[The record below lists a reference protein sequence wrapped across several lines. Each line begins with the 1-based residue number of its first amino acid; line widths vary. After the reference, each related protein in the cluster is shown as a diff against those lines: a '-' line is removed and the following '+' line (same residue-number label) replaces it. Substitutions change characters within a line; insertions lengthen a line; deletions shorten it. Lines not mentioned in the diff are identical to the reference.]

1 MDKRLSEILNN
12 QEENYLFPFYWQR
25 GDHTQLIPQQIQ
37 RIYDSGCRAFC
48 VESRPHPDFVGETWW
63 RDMDLILAEAK
74 KRGMKVWLLDD
85 DAFPTGHAAGM
96 IAKAH
101 PELRQWELIERHI
114 DVVGPATDVS
124 IIFDEENAENI
135 FIGAY
140 AYKRNADFLETCQYD
155 GICVTDKIKGHYL
168 HWDIPEGVWRVF
180 FYYKS
185 RRGGRKDYIDMI
197 NPDSVRVLIDAVYET
212 HYDRYANYFGNTFA
226 GFFSDEPEFGNQ
238 VFGKER
244 FDFGFYEARI
254 GKHSLALPW
263 NETLLARMTE
273 KLGYDP
279 IPHLNLLWYEDDQ
292 NGDRQMNIRHA
303 YMDTVTELYSEC
315 FNKQIGDWCR
325 AHGVMYIGHI
335 IEDMNCH
342 LRSGVGHYFR
352 ALRHQDMSGMD
363 IVLHQVMPGM
373 ADYIHTVTCSTGTGA
388 GSFYHYI
395 LAKLCSSLAHL
406 TPHMQGRAMCEVFGA
421 YGYGED
427 SVLMKFLMDHLFVR
441 GVNHFVPHAFS
452 SKFPDGDCPPHFGAE
467 GHDPSFEA
475 FSALMRYSNKVS
487 HLLSD
492 TVHKANAALLYHVDG
507 EWASRYGNASN
518 MEPAAT
524 ALLDGHI
531 DYDIV
536 SLDMLREDAT
546 VEEGKLK
553 IHREYF
559 DCLIVPY
566 ADHMTKGQLDVLCA
580 LEDAGL
586 AVWYMD
592 ALPENAYRGG
602 VTVKREELVPKM
614 KALGMVDILIPDS
627 FPKLRF
633 YHCTR
638 GKSEIFM
645 FVNEDY
651 SKTADLTVTL
661 PCTGEYARLDLLTDI
676 CVSGKT
682 SDGSFRLDLLPHQS
696 QIVIFSDRAGL
707 VEEFDLTD
715 GDVVAA
721 DYSLS
726 LAECEDLSR
735 FESIGR
741 FDRWF
746 NINSPDFCPDFSGK
760 MKYEFTVTAEKN
772 ENGVFLDLGR
782 VGQNAQVWVNGEYCG
797 IRISQPYLY
806 DITHAVNSGEN
817 AVTVV
822 VSNTLGQKVRDGFS
836 KFLQLS
842 PSGLLGEVRVRY
854 KTDVQQRG

>member
-1 MDKRLSEILNN
+1 MDQRLLEIWNG
-12 QEENYLFPFYWQR
+12 QEANYLFPFYWQR
-25 GDHTQLIPQQIQ
+25 GDHTERIPEQIQ

-48 VESRPHPDFVGETWW
+48 VESRPHPDFVGESWW
-63 RDMDLILAEAK
+63 RDMDILLAEAE

-85 DAFPTGHAAGM
+85 DKFPTGHAAGR
-96 IAKAH
+96 IAKEH
-101 PELRQWELIERHI
+101 PELRQWELIERHV
-114 DVVGPATDVS
+114 DVVGPASDVS
-124 IIFDEENAENI
+124 IIFEEENAENI

-140 AYKRNADFLETCQYD
+140 AYKRNADFLETCAYE
-155 GICVTDKIKGHYL
+155 GIDVTDKIRGHYL
-168 HWDIPEGVWRVF
+168 YWDIPDGVWRVF
-180 FYYKS
+180 FYYQS
-185 RRGGRKDYIDMI
+185 RRGGRKEYIDMI

-212 HYDRYANYFGNTFA
+212 HYAHYAKYFGNTFA

-263 NETLLARMTE
+263 NETLLSRMRE
-273 KLGYDP
+273 KLGCDP
-279 IPHLNLLWYEDDQ
+279 VPHLNLLWYEDDQ
-292 NGDRQMNIRHA
+292 NGDRQMDIRHA

-315 FNKQIGDWCR
+315 FNKQLGDWCR
-325 AHGVMYIGHI
+325 EHGVMYVGHV

-373 ADYIHTVTCSTGTGA
+373 ADYIHTVTCATGTGA
-388 GSFYHYI
+388 GSFYEYI

-406 TPHMQGRAMCEVFGA
+406 TPHMQGRAMCEMFGA

-427 SVLMKFLMDHLFVR
+427 SVLMKFLMDHLLVR

-475 FSALMRYSNKVS
+475 FRALMRYANKAA

-492 TVHKANAALLYHVDG
+492 TVHKANAAILYHVDG
-507 EWASRYGNASN
+507 EWASRFGNAAN

-536 SLDMLREDAT
+536 SLDMLREDAS
-546 VEEGKLK
+546 VENGKLK

-566 ADHMTKGQLDVLCA
+566 ADHMTKGQLDILYA
-580 LEDAGL
+580 LEDRGL

-592 ALPENAYRGG
+592 ALPENASRDG
-602 VTVKREELVPKM
+602 VTVRREELVPKM
-614 KALGMVDILIPDS
+614 KSLGMVDIHIPDG

-633 YHCTR
+633 YHCRR
-638 GKSEIFM
+638 GESDIFM

-651 SKTADLTVTL
+651 RKTADLTLRL

-676 CVSGKT
+676 CTSGET
-682 SDGSFRLDLLPHQS
+682 LDGSLRLCLLPHQS
-696 QIVIFSDRAGL
+696 QIIVFGDRAGL
-707 VEEFDLTD
+707 PEEFALTEGDDL
-715 GDVVAA
+715 AA
-721 DYSLS
+721 DYTLS
-726 LAECEDLSR
+726 LAECENLSH
-735 FESIGR
+735 FEPIGR
-741 FDRWF
+741 FEHWF
-746 NINSPDFCPDFSGK
+746 NINSPDFRPDFSGK
-760 MKYEFTVTAEKN
+760 MKYEFSVCVQNAED
-772 ENGVFLDLGR
+772 GVYLDLGR
-782 VGQNAQVWVNGEYCG
+782 VGQNAELWVNGRYCG
-797 IRISQPYLY
+797 IRISQPYLF
-806 DITHAVNSGEN
+806 DITNAVHIGEN

-822 VSNTLGQKVRDGFS
+822 VSNTLGQKIRDHFS

-842 PSGLLGEVRVRY
+842 PSGLLGGVKLRHKIR
-854 KTDVQQRG
+854 K

>member
-1 MDKRLSEILNN
+1 MDKRLSDILNGR
-12 QEENYLFPFYWQR
+12 EENYLFPFYWQR
-25 GDHTQLIPQQIQ
+25 GDHTEKIPEQIQ

-63 RDMDLILAEAK
+63 RDMDIILAEAE

-85 DAFPTGHAAGM
+85 DKFPTGHAAGM
-96 IAKAH
+96 IAKKY

-114 DVVGPATDVS
+114 DVVGPASDVS
-124 IIFDEENAENI
+124 VIFDEPDDENI
-135 FIGAY
+135 FIAAY
-140 AYKRNADFLETCQYD
+140 AYKRNADFLETCAYD

-168 HWDIPEGVWRVF
+168 HWDIPDGVWRVF

-185 RRGGRKDYIDMI
+185 RKGGRKEYIDMI

-212 HYDRYANYFGNTFA
+212 HYAHYAKYFGNTFV

-279 IPHLNLLWYEDDQ
+279 VPHLNLLWYEDDRG
-292 NGDRQMNIRHA
+292 GDLQSDIRHA

-315 FNKQIGDWCR
+315 FNKQLGDWCR

-342 LRSGVGHYFR
+342 MRSGVGHYFR

-388 GSFYHYI
+388 GSFYEYI

-441 GVNHFVPHAFS
+441 GVNCFVPHAFS
-452 SKFPDGDCPPHFGAE
+452 SRFPDRDCPPHFGAE

-475 FSALMRYSNKVS
+475 FSALMRYSNKVA
-487 HLLSD
+487 HLLND
-492 TVHKANAALLYHVDG
+492 TVHKANAAILYHVDG
-507 EWASRYGNASN
+507 EWASRFGNASN

-546 VEEGKLK
+546 VEGGKLE
-553 IHREYF
+553 IYREKF

-566 ADHMTKGQLDVLCA
+566 ADHMTKMQLDVLCA

-586 AVWYMD
+586 PVWYMD
-592 ALPENAYRGG
+592 ALPENAYRDG

-614 KALGMVDILIPDS
+614 KALGMVDIVIPDG

-638 GKSEIFM
+638 GKSQIFM

-651 SKTADLTVTL
+651 AKTADLTVKL
-661 PCTGEYARLDLLTDI
+661 PCAGEYARLDLLTDI
-676 CVSGKT
+676 CVSGE
-682 SDGSFRLDLLPHQS
+682 SADGSLKLDLLPHQS
-696 QIVIFSDRAGL
+696 QIIVFGDRAGL
-707 VEEFDLTD
+707 DGEFTLTD
-715 GDVVAA
+715 GTPVKA
-721 DYSLS
+721 DYTLS
-726 LAECEDLSR
+726 LAECDDLTKY
-735 FESIGR
+735 EAVGH

-746 NINSPDFCPDFSGK
+746 NINSPDFRPDFSGK
-760 MKYEFTVTAEKN
+760 MKYEFSVNVENT
-772 ENGVFLDLGR
+772 ENGVYLDLGR
-782 VGQNAQVWVNGEYCG
+782 VGQNAEVWVNGKYCG
-797 IRISQPYLY
+797 IRISQPYLF
-806 DITHAVNSGEN
+806 DIKDAVNLGEN
-817 AVTVV
+817 SVTVI
-822 VSNTLGQKVRDGFS
+822 VSNTLGQKMRDGFT

-842 PSGLLGEVRVRY
+842 PSGLLGGVRVRRIAR
-854 KTDVQQRG
+854 KIR